1 MRLLKATQST
11 PMLKSMS
18 NQFNH
23 VDGMRGLL
31 LEVYELNERI
41 MTGDLVSAKAVIA
54 GKNMKKVLNHYPEA
68 ISEDGASDIHL
79 QAYVAYGGWIGITF
93 SYILPGGFCVQG
105 STVPRRV

>member
-1 MRLLKATQST
+1 MT
-11 PMLKSMS
+11 

-31 LEVYELNERI
+31 SEVYELNERI
-41 MTGDLVSAKAVIA
+41 MTGDLVSAKSVIA
-54 GKNMKKVLNHYPEA
+54 GKNMKNIMLHYHEA
-68 ISEDGASDIHL
+68 IAEDGAIDIHL